1 MTGGKA
7 TLSVLL
13 FGTKVINIDFD
24 VCTEFGVKCPVAK
37 GENWNGALT
46 DDIPSEI
53 PSGISATAQV
63 NIKDAAGNDL
73 SCFQMDIKT
82 GSDNDVSFFS
92 QVIRRLR
99 AISSALLW

>member
-1 MTGGKA
+1 M
-7 TLSVLL
+7 
-13 FGTKVINIDFD
+13 INIDFD
-24 VCTEFGVKCPVAK
+24 VCTGIRCKMSCCK
-37 GENWNGALT
+37 GETGT
-46 DDIPSEI
+46 CITYDIPSEI

-92 QVIRRLR
+92 SNTPFTCNIFSPFMVKEK
-99 AISSALLW
+99 